1 MNQMDLGMVVMV
13 VMMVKVMMV
22 GEKTAGTEALA
33 NTRSLV
39 LWNVEDGARIHSVD
53 APDAQALSVSPDG
66 TQVAEAG
73 LDMKVRIRNAETLEV
88 SQVLRVHDGPVLDV
102 AWHPKSPLLATC
114 SEDFMLRIWN
124 LQTGELVQEFGMFAT
139 TPRHLRWSPDG
150 SRLSVQFSTGDVGL
164 LTPKIPKP

>member
-1 MNQMDLGMVVMV
+1 
-13 VMMVKVMMV
+13 
-22 GEKTAGTEALA
+22 
-33 NTRSLV
+33 
-39 LWNVEDGARIHSVD
+39 
-53 APDAQALSVSPDG
+53 
-66 TQVAEAG
+66 
-73 LDMKVRIRNAETLEV
+73 MKVRIRNAETLEV